1 MSTFKVIGLVK
12 HTQLTDILRL
22 FESEKIPYNVE
33 LHEVEQP
40 KTEKLQRK
48 ASGNGT
54 GRDLILKLLRG
65 GPKQRDAL
73 MDSFEKDGRSRSS
86 INNLVHELIT
96 KEKLVKKNG
105 KEYSLTAKGEAK

>member
-1 MSTFKVIGLVK
+1 MSTFKVIGIVK

-33 LHEVEQP
+33 LHEVEKP
-40 KTEKLQRK
+40 KSKAERK
-48 ASGNGT
+48 SSGNGT

-65 GPKQRDAL
+65 GSKQREAL

-86 INNLVHELIT
+86 INNLLHELIT
-96 KEKLVKKNG
+96 KEKLVKKDG